1 MSRQGLHLALGAFD
15 GVHLGHRAVVR
26 SARDAASAEAGVAGA
41 LTYDPHPSRLL
52 RPESPTP
59 AILKAGQNEERLLE
73 AGAQAGLVH
82 RAERLQ

>member
-41 LTYDPHPSRLL
+41 LTYDPHPSR
-52 RPESPTP
+52 
-59 AILKAGQNEERLLE
+59 
-73 AGAQAGLVH
+73 
-82 RAERLQ
+82 